1 MITPMKAAKLS
12 ISLEAELGAEVR
24 EAARK
29 AGKGLSAWLAE
40 AAAAKLRN
48 EGLRELLDEW
58 EVEHGPITPEE
69 LARAEEELGLRRKQ
83 PRP

>member
-1 MITPMKAAKLS
+1 MKATKLS
-12 ISLEAELGAEVR
+12 ISLDAELGDEVR
-24 EAARK
+24 QAARK

-58 EVEHGPITPEE
+58 EIEHGPITPEE
-69 LARAEEELGLRRKQ
+69 LARAQEELGLRRKHRH
-83 PRP
+83 P